1 MLLRRSIRLGCICS
15 AIWWITACAGTVAP
29 GQRDWNLKSLVK
41 AIQKSVVT
49 VAAYDMDGDLSAI
62 GSGFFIDRNGTLV
75 TSYHVLNGAYKAEI
89 KTVDGGRYPIGAVIA
104 GNQPVDLITVRV
116 AIPMELAAPVILAED
131 EPGVADRMA
140 VIGSPMG
147 LAQTISEGIVS
158 AVRQHPSN
166 GKVYQLTAPISEGS
180 SGSPAL
186 NLKGQVFGV
195 VTYQSAKGQ
204 NLNFAV
210 SVHALDTLT
219 QVPGEISLV
228 EWTLQKSAKDPR
240 LAVMLC
246 SRGMQLSIRG
256 KYKAALDY
264 FQKAAETN
272 PDDPDAW
279 HGLGGCYIGL
289 NQPDNAIEAYRRSI
303 AVNPDNVVPHFM
315 LAMYYKVLKQYQ
327 QEIPS
332 LEQVIKLAPD
342 HMRARLELA
351 LAYGELDQT
360 EAQIVTLKEMLKLKP
375 DHVPALHLMGQTVG
389 RIGRYDEALNLL
401 SRAGELQPDN
411 AQIQFD
417 IGVTYHFKKLPGE
430 EFRAYIRAIQADPRM
445 APAHHNI
452 GLLFL
457 NQGNRKLALQQY
469 EILKGLNTE
478 LARSLFGKI
487 YSGSTEEVTGPELI
501 EK

>member
-1 MLLRRSIRLGCICS
+1 MLLRRSMRLGCICS
-15 AIWWITACAGTVAP
+15 AIWWFTACAGTTAP
-29 GQRDWNLKSLVK
+29 GQRAWNLKSLV
-41 AIQKSVVT
+41 ATIQKSVVT
-49 VAAYDMDGDLSAI
+49 VAAYDMDGDLSTI
-62 GSGFFIDRNGTLV
+62 GSGFFIDREGTLV
-75 TSYHVLNGAYKAEI
+75 TNYHVLDGACKAEI
-89 KTVDGGRYPIGAVIA
+89 KTANGIRYPISAVIA
-104 GNQPVDLITVRV
+104 RNQAVDLIMVRV
-116 AIPMELAAPVILAED
+116 EIPGELAVPVALADD
-131 EPGVADRMA
+131 EPGVADRVA

-147 LAQTISEGIVS
+147 LDQTISEGIIS

-166 GKVYQLTAPISEGS
+166 VKVYQLTAPISEGS
-180 SGSPAL
+180 SGSPVL
-186 NLKGQVFGV
+186 NLKGRVFGV

-210 SVHALDTLT
+210 SVRALHTLT

-228 EWTLQKSAKDPR
+228 EWTIQKSAKDPR
-240 LAVMLC
+240 LAVILC
-246 SRGMQLSIRG
+246 ARGAQLSIRG
-256 KYKAALDY
+256 KYEAALDY
-264 FQKAAETN
+264 FQKATETN

-279 HGLGGCYIGL
+279 HGLGSCYIGL
-289 NQPDNAIEAYRRSI
+289 NQPDNAIAAYRRSI
-303 AVNPDNVVPHFM
+303 AVNPDNVAPHFM

-327 QEIPS
+327 HEIPS
-332 LEQVIKLAPD
+332 LLQVIKLDPD

-351 LAYGELDQT
+351 MAYGELDRT
-360 EAQIVTLKEMLKLKP
+360 EAQIGALKEMLKLKP

-401 SRAGELQPDN
+401 TRAGELQPDN

-417 IGVTYHFKKLPGE
+417 IGVTYHLKKLPRE
-430 EFRAYIRAIQADPRM
+430 EFKAYIRAIQADPRM

-478 LARSLFGKI
+478 LAKSLFGKI
-487 YSGSTEEVTGPELI
+487 YSETTEEMTEPELI